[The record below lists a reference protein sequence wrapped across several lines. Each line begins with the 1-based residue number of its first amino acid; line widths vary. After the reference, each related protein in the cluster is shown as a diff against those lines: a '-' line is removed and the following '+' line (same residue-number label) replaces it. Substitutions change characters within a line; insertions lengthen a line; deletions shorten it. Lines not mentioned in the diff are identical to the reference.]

1 MSHNLSF
8 VELINLAIG
17 TPELGNVNFNALHL
31 FLHSLVEHLHLQE
44 VRKEVSADEL
54 EFIKPPTSSAASAAT
69 SATEA
74 LPVAQKSS
82 SIFHQMHERITVIE
96 KQLQFL
102 NESPDTAELLVRS
115 QGLGQ
120 PALDMWQMMQLKKKM
135 ELNEEGMTKAMN
147 MLQDLLNSICSL
159 KIATEG
165 FQQELGQ
172 LKEDVAQI
180 NGEEMK
186 KRLLSLDKQAR
197 MMEEMKEQL
206 GLVKERVSLS
216 ASASAVV
223 SWSALCETLTGK
235 VSMTELHPP
244 TEGPDEAP
252 GISLC
257 QHSSVGMMGA
267 NPPTHR

>member
-1 MSHNLSF
+1 MNHNLSF

-31 FLHSLVEHLHLQE
+31 FLHSLVEHLHLQG

-54 EFIKPPTSSAASAAT
+54 EFIKPPASSAASAAT

-82 SIFHQMHERITVIE
+82 SIFHQMHERITAIE

-135 ELNEEGMTKAMN
+135 ELNEEGMTKVTPLGPALRKQVAGPQTVPPPGCQSTPQPAILAWN
-147 MLQDLLNSICSL
+147 PLRPIRQAENSLL
-159 KIATEG
+159 
-165 FQQELGQ
+165 
-172 LKEDVAQI
+172 
-180 NGEEMK
+180 GE
-186 KRLLSLDKQAR
+186 
-197 MMEEMKEQL
+197 
-206 GLVKERVSLS
+206 
-216 ASASAVV
+216 
-223 SWSALCETLTGK
+223 
-235 VSMTELHPP
+235 
-244 TEGPDEAP
+244 
-252 GISLC
+252 
-257 QHSSVGMMGA
+257 
-267 NPPTHR
+267 